1 MNTIR
6 TFASIVLISILG
18 LIYSPQASGHVEIIN
33 AFPEQYGNTNPIPS
47 EVWIEFSGNL
57 QTLDG
62 EAVNSIEVIDSTG
75 LAVNYED
82 PIIAGGKITTKIS
95 GQSAAGVFTVKYR
108 VVGEDGHVIEG
119 EYTFNASPDYAEG
132 QSPMPISSAPEES
145 SIPAGGIL
153 LGALLII
160 FFGGIYMRAKKRST

>member
-62 EAVNSIEVIDSTG
+62 EAVNSIEVMDSTG

-132 QSPMPISSAPEES
+132 QSPMPISALPEQSSPPTSALLLGGLL
-145 SIPAGGIL
+145 ALFLMGIL
-153 LGALLII
+153 VKVKS
-160 FFGGIYMRAKKRST
+160 RRQ